1 MRVAIVTL
9 DNHLTGAVGRVSAQ
23 LAREAPGLDL
33 TVHAASNWAASPDS
47 LKACIEDIGSANIV
61 IATML
66 FMEDHIQAVM
76 PALQARRESCDAM
89 VCFMSAGEVIKLTRL
104 GRFNMG
110 GSQGPIISLL
120 KKLRGAKTNN
130 ATEKA
135 TAGEKQL
142 AMLKRL
148 PKILRFIPGSAQD
161 VRAYFLAMQY
171 WLAGSEENIG
181 NLVRFLVAKF
191 ADGPRKG
198 LRQTMQ
204 LRRSEVLSRSRR
216 LSSAACLPHERER
229 REASLA
235 AHRAQGHGGPAAD
248 ALLCAF
254 GRHGAL

>member
-1 MRVAIVTL
+1 MI
-9 DNHLTGAVGRVSAQ
+9 
-23 LAREAPGLDL
+23 
-33 TVHAASNWAASPDS
+33 
-47 LKACIEDIGSANIV
+47 
-61 IATML
+61 
-66 FMEDHIQAVM
+66 
-76 PALQARRESCDAM
+76 CDAM

-181 NLVRFLVAKF
+181 NHGALPRGEIRRWA
-191 ADGPRKG
+191 AQGPAPDH
-198 LRQTMQ
+198 Q
-204 LRRSEVLSRSRR
+204 LRGSEVLSRGRR
-216 LSSAACLPHERER
+216 LSSPPRH
-229 REASLA
+229 
-235 AHRAQGHGGPAAD
+235 PA
-248 ALLCAF
+248 
-254 GRHGAL
+254 